1 MRLRKVATL
10 FLILVITGC
19 SADFGAIKGIEVL
32 FGAMVGGSSGSE
44 RGNGNGR
51 LLAVGM
57 EDLFRPFTGSGIGR
71 ALDDT
76 DKRYAQEAYEKAI
89 EASRT
94 GEVTSWENSGSGNS
108 GTYTPTVSYRTAQ
121 GQYCRAFMQS
131 ISAGAATQDSSGTA
145 CRNQNGIWE
154 LVSK

>member
-1 MRLRKVATL
+1 MRLRKAATL
-10 FLILVITGC
+10 LMVLVITGC
-19 SADFGAIKGIEVL
+19 STNFGVEKGIEAL
-32 FGAMVGGSSGSE
+32 FGAMIGGSSRSE

-51 LLAVGM
+51 LVGAGT
-57 EDLFRPFTGSGIGR
+57 EDLFGPFAGSEIGR
-71 ALDDT
+71 ALDET

-89 EASRT
+89 ETSRT
-94 GEVTSWENSGSGNS
+94 GEATSWENSGSGNS

-121 GQYCRAFMQS
+121 GQYCRDFMQS